1 MSVIFISYREGDAKA
16 WALVLRDELAR
27 AFGDERVFLD
37 VDALQAG
44 NRRSQVEAAL
54 ARSKV
59 ALVVIGPRWLIDGE
73 RPTDA
78 AGDTHRQEVAQALST
93 AGLTVIP
100 VRVEGAPMPR
110 AEQLGADLRA
120 LAGQHSRTIA
130 DAAAQRAL
138 DLKLLVGDVE
148 RATGLVARSPGAAEP
163 PAPAPAPAPTPAPAP
178 AAGPA
183 PAPAL
188 SGRTRLLAVAAALG
202 VGFVVVARLTWTTPP
217 DAIESSFLV
226 LIALL
231 LTLAGS
237 WVRDRLARK
246 RS

>member
-78 AGDTHRQEVAQALST
+78 AGDTHRQEVAQVLST

-100 VRVEGAPMPR
+100 VRVEGA
-110 AEQLGADLRA
+110 
-120 LAGQHSRTIA
+120 
-130 DAAAQRAL
+130 
-138 DLKLLVGDVE
+138 
-148 RATGLVARSPGAAEP
+148 ATARPTVSTP
-163 PAPAPAPAPTPAPAP
+163 PARWWGMPIPPATPHNMPSCIR
-178 AAGPA
+178 AGRCA
-183 PAPAL
+183 
-188 SGRTRLLAVAAALG
+188 T
-202 VGFVVVARLTWTTPP
+202 
-217 DAIESSFLV
+217 
-226 LIALL
+226 
-231 LTLAGS
+231 
-237 WVRDRLARK
+237 
-246 RS
+246 

>member
-163 PAPAPAPAPTPAPAP
+163 PAPAPAPPP